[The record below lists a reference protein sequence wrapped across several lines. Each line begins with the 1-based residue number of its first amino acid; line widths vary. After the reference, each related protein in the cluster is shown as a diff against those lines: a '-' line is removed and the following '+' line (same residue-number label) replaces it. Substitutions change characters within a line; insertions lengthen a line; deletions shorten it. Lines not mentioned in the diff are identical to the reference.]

1 MLFLFSV
8 FPDLERSPRISPTV
22 FIDLCSVDRW
32 SKALCSEGQLSK
44 ALCSVEKCSK
54 PLYSIERC
62 SKALCSIERCSKVV
76 VKCRGVQASKA
87 GLCVWA
93 IECFGWGFPGHPA
106 RPAYRANNQ
115 TQKLPEKLPIVLG
128 ALTQEIETSVV
139 RFLCRTVPRRSPLY
153 IKHRLR
159 P

>member
-1 MLFLFSV
+1 MLLLFSV

-32 SKALCSEGQLSK
+32 SIAPPINTIHWSKALCSEGQLSK
-44 ALCSVEKCSK
+44 ALCSIEKCSK
-54 PLYSIERC
+54 ALYSIERC
-62 SKALCSIERCSKVV
+62 SKALCSVEKCSKVV
-76 VKCRGVQASKA
+76 VKCRGVQTSKA

-115 TQKLPEKLPIVLG
+115 TQNLPEKLLNVLG
-128 ALTQEIETSVV
+128 ALTQEIGNKCCSVFV
-139 RFLCRTVPRRSPLY
+139 
-153 IKHRLR
+153 
-159 P
+159 